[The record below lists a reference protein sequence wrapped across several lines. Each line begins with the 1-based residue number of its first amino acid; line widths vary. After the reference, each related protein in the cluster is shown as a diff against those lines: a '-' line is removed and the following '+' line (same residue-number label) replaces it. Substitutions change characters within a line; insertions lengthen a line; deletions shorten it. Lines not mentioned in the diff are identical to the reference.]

1 MDVIFNIGFTLA
13 CLAGAVYFFTSAARD
28 WKAREPKQRPPREK
42 APPPATK
49 THPNGAAGE
58 MARALGWSLG
68 MAVLLGTLAMVVI
81 AVTDPQQTT
90 ADKSALLKAARRC
103 PPIVSVPTR
112 PIGYPADDVLG
123 VRAAMTWTDAEE
135 TLKCVSEDYE
145 IKRTA
150 LANGV
155 TGKGRQTRPVM
166 KAVRGQ
172 ETITVAFFGPQGQE
186 RAAGIWQEKFYDVGE
201 GPARQSVEG
210 ELVAHYGTPHE
221 TRDPAVSQRVL
232 TWSYDADGKPLRV
245 KPREGAASYLLDMAG
260 YMAAG
265 FKVAACVKNAKVDPA
280 ETPTWDGRCGLT
292 IRAELDNALSG
303 QAGDQRRLARW
314 RIVVLD
320 QQALARYAAPL
331 RAVAAPPA
339 QK

>member
-13 CLAGAVYFFTSAARD
+13 CLAGAIWFLSAAARD
-28 WKAREPKQRPPREK
+28 WKARPPKPAPVAK
-42 APPPATK
+42 APESAPVSG
-49 THPNGAAGE
+49 HPNGATGE

-68 MAVLLGTLAMVVI
+68 IAVLLGTLAIVVI
-81 AVTDPQQTT
+81 AVTDPRKTT
-90 ADKSALLKAARRC
+90 AEQAALLKAQRRC

-145 IKRTA
+145 IKRTT

-155 TGKGRQTRPVM
+155 TGKGRQTRPIM

-172 ETITVAFFGPQGQE
+172 ETITVAFFGSPGQE
-186 RAAGIWQEKFYDVGE
+186 RAAGVWQEKFYDVGE

-232 TWSYDADGKPLRV
+232 TWSYDPDGKPLRV
-245 KPREGAASYLLDMAG
+245 KPREGTASYLLDMAG
-260 YMAAG
+260 YMATG

-292 IRAELDNALSG
+292 IRAELDNAM
-303 QAGDQRRLARW
+303 GDQRRLARW

-320 QQALARYAAPL
+320 QQALARYATPL
-331 RAVAAPPA
+331 RAVAAPAA

>member
-13 CLAGAVYFFTSAARD
+13 CLAGAIWFLSAAARD
-28 WKAREPKQRPPREK
+28 WTARPPK
-42 APPPATK
+42 AAPVAK
-49 THPNGAAGE
+49 TTPSAQVSGHPNGATGE

-68 MAVLLGTLAMVVI
+68 IAVLLGTLAIVVI
-81 AVTDPQQTT
+81 AVTDPQKTFAEKT
-90 ADKSALLKAARRC
+90 ALLKAQRRC

-145 IKRTA
+145 IKRTT

-155 TGKGRQTRPVM
+155 TGKGRQTRPIM

-172 ETITVAFFGPQGQE
+172 ETITVAFFGSQGQE

-232 TWSYDADGKPLRV
+232 TWSYDPDGKPLRV
-245 KPREGAASYLLDMAG
+245 KPREGSPSYLLDWPA

-292 IRAELDNALSG
+292 IRAELDNAM
-303 QAGDQRRLARW
+303 GDQRRLARW

-320 QQALARYAAPL
+320 QPALARYAAPL